1 MMRPILLGSLLFVVA
16 CAPPAPPLPE
26 PPVAE
31 TREYQVEAP
40 HGASRADEYYWLRD
54 DTRENPEMLAYL
66 NAENAYADAV
76 LAPLEGLRDALYAE
90 LVGRLKQ
97 DDATVPSRYKDYWY
111 YTRYEEGK
119 EYPIHARRKGTMDAA
134 EEILLD
140 VNALAEGHGYYNV
153 GNHKVSPNQQ
163 LLAYFEDTV
172 GRRQYTLRVKDLETG
187 ELLPTEVR
195 GLSPSVAWVG
205 DDKLFYTQNDPE
217 TLLTNRIF
225 MHHVDG
231 GAPDV
236 LVYEEADDSF
246 FIGVGATRSEEYACV
261 FMQSTMSSR
270 QMCTETANPGHFRW
284 ATPTEPDVEYEADH
298 LGDRWVIRT
307 NWDAKNFKLM
317 EVSEHQLANR
327 SHWRDLVPHDDT
339 VLVSGFELFDGF
351 VAVGERSNA
360 LTRIRILGND
370 GEASFNAADE
380 PAFTMSLSINA
391 QPNTDWVRY
400 TYTSLTTPTTWYEVN
415 VATDE
420 RRMLKEEPVLGG
432 FDKTDYVTERQWAT
446 ARDGTRIPVSVLYHK
461 DFKKDG
467 EGAMLQYGYGS
478 YGFSMDPR
486 FNSNVISLV
495 DRGMVYAIAHIRGG
509 QEMGRDWYEAGKLM
523 NKVNTFTDFIDVTD
537 FLVAQGYAHPNRV
550 AALGGSAGGLLMGA
564 IANMAPEKY
573 RVILSMVPFVDVVT
587 TMLDESIPL
596 TTNEFDEWGNPK
608 DPAYYEYILS
618 YSPYDQLAEKDYPAM
633 FVGTGLWDSQVQYWE
648 PAKYVARLRARRTD
662 DDLLVFRTQMEAGHG
677 GRSGRFQRYHE
688 ISEYYAFMLD
698 QLGVAK

>member
-1 MMRPILLGSLLFVVA
+1 MMRPILLGSLLFATA
-16 CAPPAPPLPE
+16 CSPQTAPLPE

-31 TREYQVEAP
+31 AREYQVEAP

-66 NAENAYADAV
+66 NAENDYADAV
-76 LAPLEGLRDALYAE
+76 LAPLEGLRDELYSE
-90 LVGRLKQ
+90 LIGRLKQ
-97 DDATVPSRYKDYWY
+97 DDATVPYRYKDYWY

-119 EYPIHARRKGTMDAA
+119 EYPIHARREGSMDAP

-140 VNALAEGHGYYNV
+140 INALAEGHGYYNV
-153 GNHKVSPNQQ
+153 GYHKVSPNQQ

-187 ELLPTEVR
+187 ELLPTEIR

-225 MHHVDG
+225 MHHVN
-231 GAPDV
+231 GAAADV

-246 FIGVGATRSEEYACV
+246 YIGVAATRSEEYACV
-261 FMQSTMSSR
+261 YMMSTMSSR

-284 ATPTEPDVEYEADH
+284 ATPKDADVEYEADH

-307 NWDAKNFKLM
+307 NLDAKNFKLM

-327 SHWRDLVPHDDT
+327 NHWRDLVPHDDT
-339 VLVSGFELFDGF
+339 VFVSGFELFDGF
-351 VAVGERSNA
+351 VAIGERSNA
-360 LTRIRILGND
+360 LTRIRILDDN
-370 GEASFNAADE
+370 GEAKFIAADE

-391 QPNTDWVRY
+391 EPDTDWVRY

-415 VATDE
+415 VASDE
-420 RRMLKEEPVLGG
+420 RRQLKEEPVLGG
-432 FDKTDYVTERQWAT
+432 FDKNDYVTERQWAT
-446 ARDGTRIPVSVLYHK
+446 ARDGARVPVSVLYHK
-461 DFKKDG
+461 DFKKNG
-467 EGAMLQYGYGS
+467 EGALLQYGYGS
-478 YGFSMDPR
+478 YGYSMDPR

-523 NKVNTFTDFIDVTD
+523 NKINTFTDFIDVTD
-537 FLVAQGYAHPNRV
+537 FLVAQGYAHPERV

-564 IANMAPEKY
+564 VSNMAPEKY

-608 DPAYYEYILS
+608 NADAYEYMLS
-618 YSPYDQLAEKDYPAM
+618 YSPYDQLAAKDYPAM

-662 DDLLVFRTQMEAGHG
+662 DDILVFRTQMEAGHG

-688 ISEYYAFMLD
+688 IAEYYAFMLD
-698 QLGVAK
+698 QLGVTE